1 MKYRKLHLLPIS
13 VFVLIPT
20 TFVITYTC
28 AVLLGHVE
36 PGFPYISDTG
46 ALPPESC
53 VFAQLLGIASVLYTG
68 LADRVGRGRK
78 KVGWKIPAMCV
89 AGEQEKVPATC
100 VAGRQEDVSAT
111 WSRWD
116 RRRSLKRVLQWEN
129 SEESSQWCGV
139 KSELVTD
146 SNENMISGAA
156 QAIERVVGK
165 VCASAEKRRKG

>member
-53 VFAQLLGIASVLYTG
+53 VFSQLLGIASVLYALLYRQAVTIEPETSG
-68 LADRVGRGRK
+68 S
-78 KVGWKIPAMCV
+78 V
-89 AGEQEKVPATC
+89 ARNQ
-100 VAGRQEDVSAT
+100 DH
-111 WSRWD
+111 
-116 RRRSLKRVLQWEN
+116 
-129 SEESSQWCGV
+129 
-139 KSELVTD
+139 
-146 SNENMISGAA
+146 
-156 QAIERVVGK
+156 
-165 VCASAEKRRKG
+165 